1 MVETTPMQIWLER
14 AALAAATALTAFTL
28 TLVPSWSGA
37 WADPCRQAAV
47 AAAATIVFLFAT
59 RHAGPRAI
67 PLERTVMAGFLIAMP
82 LVYVASW
89 LTAGGGDIW
98 LWIEIAGF
106 PLYAALAVMGLKRS
120 PWFLVAG
127 IAGHGLA
134 WDAWHLGSAYIPDW
148 YAVGCLLVDVG
159 MSLYVAARIPAWRA
173 ARVRSMRPHSPRS
186 ASVGS
191 TASTR
196 RAGT

>member
-1 MVETTPMQIWLER
+1 MRSYDRVANMVETTPMQIWLER

-59 RHAGPRAI
+59 RRAGPRAI

-98 LWIEIAGF
+98 LW
-106 PLYAALAVMGLKRS
+106 
-120 PWFLVAG
+120 
-127 IAGHGLA
+127 
-134 WDAWHLGSAYIPDW
+134 
-148 YAVGCLLVDVG
+148 
-159 MSLYVAARIPAWRA
+159 
-173 ARVRSMRPHSPRS
+173 
-186 ASVGS
+186 
-191 TASTR
+191 
-196 RAGT
+196 

>member
-1 MVETTPMQIWLER
+1 MNIWLER

-37 WADPCRQAAV
+37 LADPCHQAAI
-47 AAAATIVFLFAT
+47 AAAATIVILFAT
-59 RHAGPRAI
+59 RLIGPRAI
-67 PLERTVMAGFLIAMP
+67 PFERTLMAAFLIAMP

-89 LTAGGGDIW
+89 LTTGGGATMW
-98 LWIEIAGF
+98 LWIEIAGV
-106 PLYAALAVMGLKRS
+106 PVYAALAILGLKRS

-127 IAGHGLA
+127 IAAHGVA

-148 YAVGCLLVDVG
+148 YAIGCLLVNVG

-173 ARVRSMRPHSPRS
+173 APVRSPRPHSLRS